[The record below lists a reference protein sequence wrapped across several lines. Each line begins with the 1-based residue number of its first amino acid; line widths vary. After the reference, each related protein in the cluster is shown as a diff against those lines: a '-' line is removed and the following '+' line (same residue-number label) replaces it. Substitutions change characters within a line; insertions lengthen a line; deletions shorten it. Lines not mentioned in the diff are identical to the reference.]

1 VSLFGNLF
9 IITLLVLCS
18 AFLAMAEIAL
28 AAARKM
34 KLKTLQAEG
43 DGRAALVLATQEQP
57 ASFFA
62 VVQIGLNAV
71 AILGGIF
78 GESALAPGVAS
89 VLRLVYSGP
98 LLGNISF
105 VLSFLTV
112 TFLFIIFADLM
123 PKRLAMLAPEKVAMA
138 VVRPMQLWIY
148 VLQPFVFVI
157 NGAVNGI
164 FGFFKVP
171 VARIDEVTADDIL
184 AMMDAGAQAGV
195 LQQKEHALIENVF
208 ELESRTATSCMT
220 SRESVVFFS
229 LQESEESI
237 RNKIAERPHSKFLV
251 CDKHIDAIVGYVDSK
266 DILKRVLKGQSI
278 SLLNESFIC
287 TVLIIPDS
295 LTLSELL
302 DRFKAARE
310 DFAVILNE
318 YALVLGVV
326 TLNDVMSTL
335 MGDMVSQLDEEQIVR
350 RDADSWLVDGVT
362 PVEDVKRALDIEA
375 MPDEENYE
383 TVGGFMMYMLRKIP
397 KRTDAV
403 EFAGFKFEVVDID
416 NYKIDQLLVT
426 RIKPAL
432 DASADQSQVTKA

>member
-1 VSLFGNLF
+1 
-9 IITLLVLCS
+9 
-18 AFLAMAEIAL
+18 M
-28 AAARKM
+28 
-34 KLKTLQAEG
+34 
-43 DGRAALVLATQEQP
+43 
-57 ASFFA
+57 
-62 VVQIGLNAV
+62 VQIGLNAV

-78 GESALAPGVAS
+78 GQSALSPAIAS
-89 VLRLVYSGP
+89 FLRLVYAGP
-98 LLGNISF
+98 ELGDISF
-105 VLSFLTV
+105 VLSFLAV

-138 VVRPMQLWIY
+138 VVRPMQFWIY
-148 VLQPFVFVI
+148 VLQPFVRVI

-164 FGFFKVP
+164 FRFFKVP

-184 AMMDAGAQAGV
+184 AMMEAGAQAGV

-220 SRESVVFFS
+220 TRESVVYFS
-229 LQESEESI
+229 LQENEASI
-237 RNKIAERPHSKFLV
+237 RTKIAEQPHSKFLV
-251 CDKHIDAIVGYVDSK
+251 CDKNIDAIVGYVDAK
-266 DILKRVLKGQSI
+266 DILKRVLSGQSI

-318 YALVLGVV
+318 YALVVGVV
-326 TLNDVMSTL
+326 TLNDVMGTL

-362 PVEDVKRALDIEA
+362 PVEDVKRALDIAA

-403 EFAGFKFEVVDID
+403 EYAGFKFEVVDID

-426 RIKPAL
+426 RIKTTT
-432 DASADQSQVTKA
+432 DASA